1 MSPGG
6 FDSLNSEPDL
16 STHEIERLRQS
27 FQGTRDSLQTARAKI
42 VELENELRLERQ
54 KGLMNCIKRKC
65 GKLTEGTRRV
75 LGRKLGENG

>member
-6 FDSLNSEPDL
+6 FDPLNSEPDL

-27 FQGTRDSLQTARAKI
+27 FQGTRASLQTARAKI

-54 KGLMNCIKRKC
+54 KGLMNFIKRKWE
-65 GKLTEGTRRV
+65 KLTEATRRV
-75 LGRKLGENG
+75 LGRKPEENE